1 MLGRLWA
8 IATDA
13 GLSFGETETYKTVG
27 ILKIGGVV
35 DVWFAADLNRAVAVT
50 KNGSVICTSRISEEP
65 PEKENSNIYNS
76 IKFTVLHGD
85 VSYEE

>member
-1 MLGRLWA
+1 MLGHFWA

-13 GLSFGETETYKTVG
+13 GLSFGMTETYKTVG

-35 DVWFAADLNRAVAVT
+35 DIWFAANSNRAVAVT
-50 KNGSVICTSRISEEP
+50 KNGSVICTSPISKEP
-65 PEKENSNIYNS
+65 LKNENRNIYNS